1 MKTLKPVVAAT
12 ELLLILPAALFMTAL
27 FLREVQPQQFEPAH
41 TAALIVNWYVH
52 GPVWLT
58 LWILLM
64 ALPLAVFLLGGA
76 TLLRAWKSDEALRHA
91 VRQIVAVIRLH
102 IATLLI
108 VAATLTAAGI
118 LGIVAL
124 HAVTD

>member
-1 MKTLKPVVAAT
+1 MKTFKPVVAAT
-12 ELLLILPAALFMTAL
+12 ELLLIFPAALFMTAL

-41 TAALIVNWYVH
+41 TAALIVGWYAH

-58 LWILLM
+58 LWIFLM
-64 ALPLAVFLLGGA
+64 AMPLAVFLLGGT
-76 TLLRAWKSDEALRHA
+76 TLLRAWKSDNELRHA
-91 VRQIVAVIRLH
+91 VREIAAVIRVH